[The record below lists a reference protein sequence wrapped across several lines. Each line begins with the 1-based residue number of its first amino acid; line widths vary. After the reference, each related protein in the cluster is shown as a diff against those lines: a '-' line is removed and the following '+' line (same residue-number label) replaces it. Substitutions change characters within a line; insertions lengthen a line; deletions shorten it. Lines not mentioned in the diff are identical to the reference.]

1 MLVYTTKIT
10 ARLRYTLKVIFTS
23 VLNHEVKCTTN
34 IDEFIAHTGPKINYT
49 KETIE
54 NALRI
59 VPVELLFEKD
69 IFEQKIHLF
78 DCKGIPA
85 FFKNQREKE
94 IPFDLLISSI
104 LNSEQSKRDST
115 SNVMAKNF
123 AEIAFTDYVKKLQEQ
138 HGSRRG
144 YERMEKFNNVD
155 GLNVNEVTFI
165 QNRDS
170 FYLASIG
177 VKEFPYVQHR
187 GGPKGF
193 LKVLDSKRIGFIDFV
208 GNKQYVSVGNM
219 ATNNNVSLI
228 MIDYPSKTRLKIFAK
243 AEVVELKD
251 NLELY
256 DLLQLEDYKFRPERM
271 LIFHIEAYDWNC
283 PQHII
288 PRYTINEINDAFLPQ
303 QEYIKSLEKEIKKLK
318 EQV

>member
-1 MLVYTTKIT
+1 
-10 ARLRYTLKVIFTS
+10 
-23 VLNHEVKCTTN
+23 
-34 IDEFIAHTGPKINYT
+34 
-49 KETIE
+49 
-54 NALRI
+54 
-59 VPVELLFEKD
+59 
-69 IFEQKIHLF
+69 
-78 DCKGIPA
+78 
-85 FFKNQREKE
+85 
-94 IPFDLLISSI
+94 
-104 LNSEQSKRDST
+104 
-115 SNVMAKNF
+115 MAKNF
-123 AEIAFTDYVKKLQEQ
+123 AEIAFTDSVKKLQEQ

-144 YERMEKFNNVD
+144 YERMEKFNNVE
-155 GLNVNEVTFI
+155 GLTMNEVTFI

-256 DLLQLEDYKFRPERM
+256 DSLQLEDYKFRPERM
-271 LIFHIEAYDWNC
+271 LIFNIEAYDWNC

-288 PRYTINEINDAFLPQ
+288 PRYTVDEINDAFSPQ
-303 QEYIKSLEKEIKKLK
+303 QEYIKSLEKEIKELK